1 VKTTKLRI
9 RGLTPIIMHN
19 GQLADPLCE
28 ATQLLAK
35 LSSKRKKTIDDH
47 KELSKAEWYGSLY
60 VDEDGHPCIPGEVL
74 EAALCEGARKYK
86 LGKVAKGGI
95 IVPENAKLIY
105 DGPKTADALWEHG
118 GFLKRAGVR
127 VQQARVIRSRPIF
140 PEWSCAFAVQWDP
153 SLVKDEDQIMEIAHA
168 AGQSGVGDWRP
179 KFGRFEV
186 VEAGEKAKKKAA

>member
-1 VKTTKLRI
+1 MKTTKIRI
-9 RGLTPIIMHN
+9 RGLTPLIMHN

-35 LSSKRKKTIDDH
+35 LSSKRKKTVEDH

-60 VDEDGHPCIPGEVL
+60 VNDDGAPCLPGEVL
-74 EAALCEGARKYK
+74 EAALAEGARKFK

-95 IVPENAKLIY
+95 IVPSSAPLVF
-105 DGPKTADALWEHG
+105 DGPKDADGLWEAG
-118 GFLKRAGVR
+118 RFLKRAGVR

-140 PEWSCAFAVQWDP
+140 PEWSCVFEVHWDP
-153 SLVKDEDQIMEIAHA
+153 TLVKDEDQLMEIAHA

-186 VEAGEKAKKKAA
+186 VEQAAKKKAA